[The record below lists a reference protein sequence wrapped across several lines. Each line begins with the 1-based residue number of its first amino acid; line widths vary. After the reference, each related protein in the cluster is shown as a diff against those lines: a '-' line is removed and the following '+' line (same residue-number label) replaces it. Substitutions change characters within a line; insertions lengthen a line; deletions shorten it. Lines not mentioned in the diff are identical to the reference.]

1 MDKLQIVKIGGNVI
15 ENRMA
20 LEELLTDFSQLKEAK
35 ILVHGGGKEATQMA
49 EKLGIPVQL
58 IDGRRITNAA
68 NLEIISMLYAG
79 KLNKTIVAQLQATG
93 CNALGLSG
101 ADGNSIRAEKRAP
114 KPIDFG
120 FVGDVTAVNASLFNT
135 LLAQEITPV
144 CCAITHDKNGQL
156 LNTNAD
162 TIASEIAI
170 AMSTHFEVSLN
181 YCFEKKGVLQ
191 SVEDENS
198 VIPII
203 NPSSYEILKNEN
215 TIHSGMLPKIHNCFE
230 ALKKGVNQVRIG
242 SPKMITGKEI
252 HTQIQL

>member
-1 MDKLQIVKIGGNVI
+1 M
-15 ENRMA
+15 
-20 LEELLTDFSQLKEAK
+20 
-35 ILVHGGGKEATQMA
+35 
-49 EKLGIPVQL
+49 
-58 IDGRRITNAA
+58 
-68 NLEIISMLYAG
+68 
-79 KLNKTIVAQLQATG
+79 
-93 CNALGLSG
+93 
-101 ADGNSIRAEKRAP
+101 
-114 KPIDFG
+114 
-120 FVGDVTAVNASLFNT
+120 FNT
-135 LLAQEITPV
+135 LLAQEITPI

-170 AMSTHFEVSLN
+170 AMSAHFEVSLN

-191 SVEDENS
+191 RLEDENS

-203 NPSSYEILKNEN
+203 NSSSYEILKNDN
-215 TIHSGMLPKIHNCFE
+215 TINNGMLPKIHNCFE